1 MSFVFN
7 IAKGRTVELHTRVND
22 NDPANSALI
31 LVVLAETGIESEDV
45 LQDYDTLSALL
56 AGASNEVT
64 NVGYARKTLTDV
76 EIAAPTV
83 DDTNNWVVIT
93 FSTQTWTTISA
104 GDSWRTLLVCYDS
117 DTTAGTD
124 ANIVPMYGIDL
135 FIDGA
140 ATIPNG
146 DDIVVALPNGYA
158 IAR

>member
-7 IAKGRTVELHTRVND
+7 IAKGRTVDYHARVND

-45 LQDYDTLSALL
+45 LQDYDTLAALL
-56 AGASNEVT
+56 AGSSNEVT
-64 NVGYARKTLTDV
+64 NTGYARKTLTD
-76 EIAAPTV
+76 ADLTAPTV

-93 FSTQTWTTISA
+93 FATQTWATISA

-117 DTTAGTD
+117 DTTSGTD
-124 ANIVPMYGIDL
+124 ANVVPMYGIDM

-146 DDIVVALPNGYA
+146 ADIVVTVPNGYA